1 MESKPIRQLVNQVAR
16 STFPQ
21 GAISAPSSC
30 PDCGRPIQLVYH
42 PQVLVDHPV
51 LEGLVK
57 IVICNPCADFR
68 QAHSDATEVV
78 QEVMRLYRAKAVGLA
93 RTKKTKESLLPE
105 LEKLNAEF
113 RPLVESAALRVLRI
127 LSRRAGRPVNDHVG
141 WANQLMSIWKA
152 ARTYGGEEMLYL
164 ESVDQTLDRLRAM
177 RAAYGV
183 RIVRH
188 GQPRPTPPKADLP
201 EPP

>member
-1 MESKPIRQLVNQVAR
+1 MRMIKQLVSQVAK
-16 STFPQ
+16 SNFPQ
-21 GAISAPSSC
+21 GSIAAPSNC
-30 PDCGRPIQLVYH
+30 PDCGRPIKLVYH
-42 PQVLVDHPV
+42 PQVLVDHPI

-93 RTKKTKESLLPE
+93 RTKKTKEALLPE

-113 RPLVESAALRVLRI
+113 RPLIESAALRVLRI
-127 LSRRAGRPVNDHVG
+127 LSRKSGRPVNDHAG
-141 WANQLMSIWKA
+141 WASQLMSVWKA
-152 ARTYGGEEMLYL
+152 VRTYGGEEMLHL
-164 ESVDQTLDRLRAM
+164 EPVDQTLDRLRAM

-188 GQPRPTPPKADLP
+188 GQPKPEAPKVNLP